1 VLNTSALIQKAA
13 NYMFDLESP
22 AMCEW
27 ALGAK
32 DDRLGHQK
40 AANHMFDL
48 ESPAMCEWALGA
60 KDDRLDHDDQ
70 CGPSPSTPLSAHA
83 SRLGVLNYA

>member
-1 VLNTSALIQKAA
+1 MKLATLTDAQVLNTSALIQKAA
-13 NYMFDLESP
+13 NHMSDLEESP

-27 ALGAK
+27 VLGAK
-32 DDRLGHQK
+32 DDRLDH
-40 AANHMFDL
+40 H
-48 ESPAMCEWALGA
+48 EGA

-70 CGPSPSTPLSAHA
+70 CGPSPSTPLCAHA

>member
-1 VLNTSALIQKAA
+1 MKLATLTDAQVLNTSALIQKAA
-13 NYMFDLESP
+13 NHMSDLEESP

-27 ALGAK
+27 V
-32 DDRLGHQK
+32 
-40 AANHMFDL
+40 
-48 ESPAMCEWALGA
+48 LGA